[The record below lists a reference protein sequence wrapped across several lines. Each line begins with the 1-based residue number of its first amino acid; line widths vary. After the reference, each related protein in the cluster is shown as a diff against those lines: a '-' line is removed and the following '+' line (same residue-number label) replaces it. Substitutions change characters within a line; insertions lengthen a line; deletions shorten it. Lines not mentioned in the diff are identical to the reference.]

1 MNGNAPNP
9 IRLLTHDLPY
19 FTAAVALLVNWRN
32 CTGLTMLLVLSSSS
46 RSGSSLSSSLLLARG
61 SYIKGWTI
69 GACKYYDSKI
79 NLQAC
84 SVSPVDTLVL
94 AVAGK
99 KHSCCSSFLCCQK
112 ILAKC
117 FHLHVDSTL
126 TGLLNNVTQLIRLVY
141 LYRQTV
147 VFKKIA
153 TLLFGALLEQFKALF
168 LTHTY
173 SYVQT
178 HTWKSSTPQMTLC
191 SKSKKL

>member
-32 CTGLTMLLVLSSSS
+32 CTGLTMSTVCTIIYSSSWS
-46 RSGSSLSSSLLLARG
+46 VSSGSSLSSSLLLARG

-69 GACKYYDSKI
+69 GACKI

-112 ILAKC
+112 ILEKC
-117 FHLHVDSTL
+117 FHLHVDSAL

-141 LYRQTV
+141 LYIGKPLSSKNCNPLIWCSVGSR
-147 VFKKIA
+147 ISY
-153 TLLFGALLEQFKALF
+153 
-168 LTHTY
+168 THI
-173 SYVQT
+173 
-178 HTWKSSTPQMTLC
+178 
-191 SKSKKL
+191 